1 MQSYSD
7 QRGYFEN
14 ALSDSIT
21 KRKKTSAAACRS
33 TTSPSQAK

>member
-14 ALSDSIT
+14 NLADSIT
-21 KRKKTSAAACRS
+21 KRKASAAVFRF
-33 TTSPSQAK
+33 TTSPSPAR